1 MSIYQQFRAFV
12 TALSSLFL
20 GSPDHSVSTYIL
32 LWLVRITTFSL
43 LLRTYLGPWL
53 LALMS
58 DHIRVR
64 SISLW
69 SIRGLYF
76 RKGSR
81 TWKVDK
87 LSYVWSS
94 VQGSRRLAVKIDGVS
109 LEIAKDE
116 GKEPK
121 QKARRHNRNLTLAD
135 LNPSPLARHAW
146 QFLSAIVGFIE
157 PYFRP
162 IIRTYVIAC
171 LRVGIQWLPK
181 ITQAVSFDLQSMAIT
196 FSDIPGAKIAVGE
209 VNLNTTLALIYLE
222 QDSNSNSLERAEDQ
236 QGARVVLGMGV
247 WRKRLAESFQ
257 RSLDKALGESRG
269 TATMSLKIS
278 NVIGSMPRAPLK
290 SEYFSY
296 YRPVRAYIFV

>member
-1 MSIYQQFRAFV
+1 MYQQFRAFV
-12 TALSSLFL
+12 TILSSLFL

-32 LWLVRITTFSL
+32 LWLIRITTFSL

-53 LALMS
+53 LVLLS

-69 SIRGLYF
+69 SVRGLYF

-109 LEIAKDE
+109 LEMAKDE
-116 GKEPK
+116 DKEPK
-121 QKARRHNRNLTLAD
+121 QQVRRHNRNLTLAD

-162 IIRTYVIAC
+162 AVRTYVIAC

-181 ITQAVSFDLQSMAIT
+181 ITQAVSFDLQSMVIT
-196 FSDIPGAKIAVGE
+196 FSDIPGAKIVVGE
-209 VNLNTTLALIYLE
+209 INLNTTLALIYLE
-222 QDSNSNSLERAEDQ
+222 QVPNSHSTERAEDQ
-236 QGARVVLGMGV
+236 QGSRVVLGMGV

-257 RSLDKALGESRG
+257 RSLDKAIGESRG

-278 NVIGSMPRAPLK
+278 NIVGSVPRAPSK
-290 SEYFSY
+290 SEYFSC
-296 YRPVRAYIFV
+296 YRPVRAHNVM

>member
-1 MSIYQQFRAFV
+1 
-12 TALSSLFL
+12 
-20 GSPDHSVSTYIL
+20 
-32 LWLVRITTFSL
+32 
-43 LLRTYLGPWL
+43 
-53 LALMS
+53 MS

-94 VQGSRRLAVKIDGVS
+94 VQGSRRLAVKIDGVN

-116 GKEPK
+116 DKERK

-146 QFLSAIVGFIE
+146 QLLSAIVGFIE

-181 ITQAVSFDLQSMAIT
+181 ITQAVSFDLQSMVIT
-196 FSDIPGAKIAVGE
+196 FSDIPGAKIVVGE
-209 VNLNTTLALIYLE
+209 VKLNTTLALTYLE
-222 QDSNSNSLERAEDQ
+222 QGLNSNSLDRAEDQ
-236 QGARVVLGMGV
+236 QGARDVLGMGV

-278 NVIGSMPRAPLK
+278 NVIGSMPRTSLK
-290 SEYFSY
+290 GEYFLY
-296 YRPVRAYIFV
+296 YGPVRAHICVQILSANHFFYLVE

>member
-1 MSIYQQFRAFV
+1 
-12 TALSSLFL
+12 
-20 GSPDHSVSTYIL
+20 
-32 LWLVRITTFSL
+32 
-43 LLRTYLGPWL
+43 
-53 LALMS
+53 MS

-116 GKEPK
+116 DKEPK

-162 IIRTYVIAC
+162 VIRTYVIAC

-196 FSDIPGAKIAVGE
+196 FSDIPGAKIVVGE

-222 QDSNSNSLERAEDQ
+222 QDPNSNSLERAEDQ

-269 TATMSLKIS
+269 TATMSLRIS

-296 YRPVRAYIFV
+296 YGPVRAHIFV